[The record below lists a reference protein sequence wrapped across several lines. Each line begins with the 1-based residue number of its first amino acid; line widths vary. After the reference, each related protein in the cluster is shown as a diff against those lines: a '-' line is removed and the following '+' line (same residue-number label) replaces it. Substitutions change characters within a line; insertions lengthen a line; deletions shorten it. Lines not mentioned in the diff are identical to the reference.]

1 MTVEVRLQHRFG
13 DFMLDAEF
21 AAGMGVSAL
30 FGPSGSGKSTVVNAV
45 SGLLKP
51 DAGRIVVGDEVLFD
65 SAAGI
70 ALPTWRRRIGY
81 VFQDA
86 RLLPHLSVRQNLL
99 FGRWLRRRDVAAAG
113 TGAIALEH
121 VVDVLNLGHLLGR
134 RPGALSGGE
143 KQRVGIGRALL
154 SCPRMLLM
162 DEPLASLDHARRLE
176 VLDYLNRIRHEL
188 KLPVL
193 YVTHSLDEVMRLAD
207 QVVLFK
213 EGRTI
218 SQGAPADV
226 LNVHRD
232 ALDGAAES
240 PGTVLETRIVAH
252 DAQYGLTEL
261 AVNGSDTIR
270 LRVPRAGG
278 EAGDVCRILV
288 RERDVAVATSPPV
301 DTSVLNVL
309 RARVATLRD
318 LGDSVEVGATLLG
331 DDAGTLTSTAL
342 RARITRFSADQ
353 LQLAPGRDV
362 YLLIKSVALTR

>member
-13 DFMLDAEF
+13 SFVLDAEF
-21 AAGMGVSAL
+21 AAGMGVTAL

-51 DAGRIVVGDEVLFD
+51 DAGRIVVGDNVLFD

-86 RLLPHLSVRQNLL
+86 RLLPHFTVRQNLL
-99 FGRWLRRRDVAAAG
+99 FGRWLRRRDVAASTTEG

-121 VVDVLNLGHLLGR
+121 VVDVLNLGHLLDR

-232 ALDGAAES
+232 ALDGIAES
-240 PGTVLETRIVAH
+240 PGTVLETRIVSH
-252 DAQYGLTEL
+252 DTQYGLTEL

-270 LRVPRAGG
+270 LRVPRASG
-278 EAGDVCRILV
+278 EAGDACRILV
-288 RERDVAVATSPPV
+288 RERDVAIATSVPV

-309 RARVATLRD
+309 RARVSTLRD
-318 LGDSVEVGATLLG
+318 LGDSVEVGATLSG
-331 DDAGTLTSTAL
+331 DAADTVL

>member
-13 DFMLDAEF
+13 DFVLDAEF

-45 SGLLKP
+45 SGLLTP
-51 DAGRIVVGDEVLFD
+51 DAGRIVVGGEVLFD
-65 SAAGI
+65 SDTGV

-86 RLLPHLSVRQNLL
+86 RLLPHLTVRQNLL
-99 FGRWLRRRDVAAAG
+99 FGRWLRRREVAAAG
-113 TGAIALEH
+113 TGAIALDH
-121 VVDVLNLGHLLGR
+121 VVDVLNLGHLLNR

-154 SCPRMLLM
+154 SCPRLLLM

-188 KLPVL
+188 ALPVL

-207 QVVLFK
+207 QVVLFRD
-213 EGRTI
+213 GRTI

-232 ALDGAAES
+232 ALDGTAES

-252 DAQYGLTEL
+252 DAHYGLTEL
-261 AVNGSDTIR
+261 AVNGSATVR
-270 LRVPRAGG
+270 LRVPRASG
-278 EAGDVCRILV
+278 EAGDACRILV
-288 RERDVAVATSPPV
+288 RERDVAVATSRPV

-309 RARVATLRD
+309 GARVASLRD
-318 LGDSVEVGATLLG
+318 LGDSVEVSASLLG
-331 DDAGTLTSTAL
+331 DTAGTVL

-353 LQLAPGRDV
+353 LQLATGRDV

>member
-13 DFMLDAEF
+13 DFRLDAEF
-21 AAGMGVSAL
+21 AAGMGVTAL

-45 SGLLKP
+45 SGLLRP
-51 DAGRIVVGDEVLFD
+51 DTGRIVVGDDVLFD
-65 SAAGI
+65 SMAGV

-81 VFQDA
+81 VFQDS
-86 RLLPHLSVRQNLL
+86 RLLPHLTVRQNLL

-121 VVDVLNLGHLLGR
+121 IVDVLNLGHLLSR

-213 EGRTI
+213 DGRTV

-226 LNVHRD
+226 LNTHRD
-232 ALDGAAES
+232 ALDGAS
-240 PGTVLETRIVAH
+240 DTPGTVLETRIVAH
-252 DAQYGLTEL
+252 DAHYGLTEL

-270 LRVPRAGG
+270 LRVPRASG
-278 EAGDVCRILV
+278 EMGDACRILV
-288 RERDVAVATSPPV
+288 RERDVAVATAPPV

-309 RARVATLRD
+309 PARVITLRD
-318 LGDSVEVGATLLG
+318 LGDSVEVEAALTGDAT
-331 DDAGTLTSTAL
+331 GTTGTTL

-353 LQLAPGRDV
+353 LQLTAGREV

>member
-1 MTVEVRLQHRFG
+1 MTVEVRLTHRFG
-13 DFMLDAEF
+13 NFALDAEF
-21 AAGMGVSAL
+21 AAGMGVTAL

-45 SGLLKP
+45 SGLLRP
-51 DAGRIVVGDEVLFD
+51 DAGRIVVGGDVLFD
-65 SAAGI
+65 RANGI

-86 RLLPHLSVRQNLL
+86 RLLPHFTVRQNLL

-113 TGAIALEH
+113 GGAIALEH
-121 VVDVLNLGHLLGR
+121 VLEVLNLGHLLNR

-176 VLDYLNRIRHEL
+176 ILDYLNRIRHEL

-207 QVVLFK
+207 QVVLFR

-226 LNVHRD
+226 LNLHRD
-232 ALDGAAES
+232 ALDGTTES
-240 PGTVLETRIVAH
+240 PGTVLDTRIVAH
-252 DAQYGLTEL
+252 DTQYGLTEL
-261 AVNGSDTIR
+261 AVDGSETVR

-278 EAGDVCRILV
+278 APGDACRILV
-288 RERDVAVATSPPV
+288 RERDVAVATSAPA

-309 RARVATLRD
+309 RARVSTLRD
-318 LGDSVEVGATLLG
+318 LGDAVEVDAALLG
-331 DDAGTLTSTAL
+331 GGAQTSL
-342 RARITRFSADQ
+342 RARITRYSADQ
-353 LQLAPGRDV
+353 LRLAPGRDV
-362 YLLIKSVALTR
+362 YLLVKSVALTR

>member
-13 DFMLDAEF
+13 AFELDAEF
-21 AAGMGVSAL
+21 AAGMGVTAL

-51 DAGRIVVGDEVLFD
+51 EAGRIVVGDDVLFD

-86 RLLPHLSVRQNLL
+86 RLLPHLTVRQNLL
-99 FGRWLRRRDVAAAG
+99 FGRWLRRRDVSAAG
-113 TGAIALEH
+113 TGAIAFDH
-121 VVDVLNLGHLLGR
+121 VVEVLNLGHLLAR

-154 SCPRMLLM
+154 SCPRLLLM
-162 DEPLASLDHARRLE
+162 DEPLASLDHSRRME

-207 QVVLFK
+207 QVVLFR

-218 SQGAPADV
+218 SQGNPADV

-232 ALDGAAES
+232 ALDGTAEA
-240 PGTVLETRIVAH
+240 PGTVLETKVVAH
-252 DAQYGLTEL
+252 DAAYGLTEL
-261 AVNGSDTIR
+261 AVNGSSTIR
-270 LRVPRAGG
+270 LRVPRVSG
-278 EAGDVCRILV
+278 ETGDACRILV
-288 RERDVAVATSPPV
+288 RARDVAVATAPPT

-309 RARVATLRD
+309 PARVTALRD
-318 LGDSVEVGATLLG
+318 LGDSVEVQAALH
-331 DDAGTLTSTAL
+331 DGTLMH
-342 RARITRFSADQ
+342 ARITRFSADQ
-353 LQLAPGRDV
+353 LQLAPERDV

>member
-1 MTVEVRLQHRFG
+1 MTVDVRIQHSFG
-13 DFMLDAEF
+13 AFALDAAF
-21 AAGMGVSAL
+21 AAGTGVTAL

-51 DAGRIVVGDEVLFD
+51 DAGRIVVGDQVLFD
-65 SAAGI
+65 SAARVC
-70 ALPTWRRRIGY
+70 LPAWRRRIGY

-113 TGAIALEH
+113 PGAIALEH
-121 VVDVLNLGHLLGR
+121 VVEVLDLGHLLAR

-143 KQRVGIGRALL
+143 RQRVGIGRALL
-154 SCPRMLLM
+154 SCPRLLLM

-188 KLPVL
+188 RLPVL

-207 QVVLFK
+207 QVVLFR

-218 SQGAPADV
+218 MQGGPADV

-232 ALDGAAES
+232 ALDGTAEA

-252 DAQYGLTEL
+252 DARYGLTEL
-261 AVNGSDTIR
+261 AVNGNPAVR
-270 LRVPRAGG
+270 LRVPHTGAA
-278 EAGDVCRILV
+278 AGDACRILV
-288 RERDVAVATSPPV
+288 RARDVAVASSPPV
-301 DTSVLNVL
+301 NTSVLNVL
-309 RARVATLRD
+309 PARVATLRE
-318 LGDSVEVGATLLG
+318 LGDAVEVAATLAG
-331 DDAGTLTSTAL
+331 DAAGTAVH
-342 RARITRFSADQ
+342 ARITRYSADQ

>member
-13 DFMLDAEF
+13 DFALDAEF
-21 AAGMGVSAL
+21 AAGMGVTAL

-45 SGLLKP
+45 SGLLRP
-51 DAGRIVVGDEVLFD
+51 DAGRIVVGDDVLFD
-65 SAAGI
+65 SVAGV

-86 RLLPHLSVRQNLL
+86 RLLPHLTVRQNLL
-99 FGRWLRRRDVAAAG
+99 FGRWLRRGDVAAG
-113 TGAIALEH
+113 TGAIALDH
-121 VVDVLNLGHLLGR
+121 VVDVLNLGHLLSR

-154 SCPRMLLM
+154 SCPRLLLM

-176 VLDYLNRIRHEL
+176 VLDYLNRIRHAL
-188 KLPVL
+188 ALPVL

-213 EGRTI
+213 DGRTI

-232 ALDGAAES
+232 ALDGTAET

-252 DAQYGLTEL
+252 DARYGLTEL
-261 AVNGSDTIR
+261 AVNGSDTVR
-270 LRVPRAGG
+270 LRVPRASG
-278 EAGDVCRILV
+278 EAGDACRILV

-301 DTSVLNVL
+301 NTSVLNVL
-309 RARVATLRD
+309 EARVASLRD

-331 DDAGTLTSTAL
+331 DTVGTVL

>member
-13 DFMLDAEF
+13 SFVLDAEF
-21 AAGMGVSAL
+21 AAGTGVTAL

-51 DAGRIVVGDEVLFD
+51 DAGRIVVGDDVLFD

-86 RLLPHLSVRQNLL
+86 RLMPHFTVRQNLL

-113 TGAIALEH
+113 SGAIALEH
-121 VVDVLNLGHLLGR
+121 VVDVLNLGHLLDR

-176 VLDYLNRIRHEL
+176 ILDYLNRIRHEL

-226 LNVHRD
+226 LNLHRD
-232 ALDGAAES
+232 ALDGTVES
-240 PGTVLETRIVAH
+240 PGIVLETRIVAH
-252 DAQYGLTEL
+252 DAQYGLTEV
-261 AVNGSDTIR
+261 AVHGDEAIR
-270 LRVPRAGG
+270 LRVARASGQP
-278 EAGDVCRILV
+278 GDRCRILV
-288 RERDVAVATSPPV
+288 RERDVAVATSAPV

-309 RARVATLRD
+309 PATIMTLRD
-318 LGDSVEVGATLLG
+318 LGDSVEVDATLQGHRGL
-331 DDAGTLTSTAL
+331 DRGTVL
-342 RARITRFSADQ
+342 RARITRLSADQ
-353 LQLAPGRDV
+353 LQLYPGREV

>member
-1 MTVEVRLQHRFG
+1 MTVDVRIQHRFG
-13 DFMLDAEF
+13 AFTLDAAF
-21 AAGMGVSAL
+21 AAGTGVTAL

-45 SGLLKP
+45 SGLLEP

-65 SAAGI
+65 STARVC
-70 ALPTWRRRIGY
+70 LPTWRRRIGY

-86 RLLPHLSVRQNLL
+86 RLLPHLTVRQNLL

-113 TGAIALEH
+113 AGAIAFEH
-121 VVDVLNLGHLLGR
+121 VIEVLNLGHLLTR

-176 VLDYLNRIRHEL
+176 VLDYLNLIRHEL

-207 QVVLFK
+207 QVVLFR

-218 SQGAPADV
+218 TQGAPADV
-226 LNVHRD
+226 LNVHRE
-232 ALDGAAES
+232 ALEGAEQAA
-240 PGTVLETRIVAH
+240 GTVLETRIVAH

-261 AVNGSDTIR
+261 AVNGNAAVR

-278 EAGDVCRILV
+278 ETGDACRILV
-288 RERDVAVATSPPV
+288 RARDVAVATAPPV
-301 DTSVLNVL
+301 STSVLNVL
-309 RARVATLRD
+309 PARVATLRN

-331 DDAGTLTSTAL
+331 DPAATAVH
-342 RARITRFSADQ
+342 ARITRYSADQ